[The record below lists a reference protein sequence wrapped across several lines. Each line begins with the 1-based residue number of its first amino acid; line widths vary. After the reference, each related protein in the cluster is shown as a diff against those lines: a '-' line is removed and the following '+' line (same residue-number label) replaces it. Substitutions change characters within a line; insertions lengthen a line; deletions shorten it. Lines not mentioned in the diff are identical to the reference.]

1 MDRETQQH
9 WMRRALA
16 LAARAEGRTSP
27 NPLVGAV
34 IVRGDTVVGEGYHHR
49 AGKPHAEIEALK
61 KAGNRARGAD
71 MIVTL
76 EPCCHHG
83 RTPPCTEAVITA
95 GIRRVFVGM
104 QDPNPLVKG
113 KGSRRLK
120 NAGIEVTTGILRK
133 ECERQN
139 EVFVKYIR
147 TGLPFVTLKAA
158 VSLDGKIATKSGDSK
173 WITGPEARKVVHQ
186 LRNRVDAIVAG
197 SGTVLKDDPQLTT
210 RLGKR
215 AGRNPVRVVL
225 DSQGLVPM
233 KARVFENTDRDRVIY
248 VTTGLA
254 PVTRLRKLEKAGV
267 EVWTERAG
275 REGVPLKRVMHRLA
289 ENGLTHVL
297 IEGGSRL
304 NAAALKARIVDK
316 VLFFVAPLLIGGNG
330 AVSVI
335 GGPGI
340 QKLKDAMH
348 IQKPTLTPVGRDW
361 MVEGYL

>member
-1 MDRETQQH
+1 MDRETQQQ
-9 WMRRALA
+9 WMRRALT
-16 LAARAEGRTSP
+16 LAAKAQGRTSP

-61 KAGNRARGAD
+61 KAGDKARGAD

-83 RTPPCTEAVITA
+83 KTPPCTEAVISA
-95 GIRRVFVGM
+95 GIRRVYVGM

-113 KGSRRLK
+113 KGARLLRK
-120 NAGIEVTTGILRK
+120 AGIEVTTGILRK

-147 TGLPFVTLKAA
+147 TGMPFVTLKAA
-158 VSLDGKIATKSGDSK
+158 ISLDGKIATNSGDSK
-173 WITGPEARKVVHQ
+173 WITGPEARKMVHR
-186 LRNRVDAIVAG
+186 LRDRVDAIVAG
-197 SGTVLKDDPQLTT
+197 SGTVLKDNPQLTT

-215 AGRNPVRVVL
+215 GGRNPVRVVL
-225 DSQGLVPM
+225 DSQGLVPLQ
-233 KARVFENTDRDRVIY
+233 ARVFENTDRDRVIC
-248 VTTGLA
+248 VTAEHA
-254 PVTRLRKLEKAGV
+254 PGARLRRLEKAGV
-267 EVWTERAG
+267 EVWVERAG
-275 REGVPLKRVMHRLA
+275 KAGVPLKAVMRRLA

-297 IEGGSRL
+297 IEGGARL

-316 VLFFVAPLLIGGNG
+316 VLFFVAPMLIGGNG

-340 QKLKDAMH
+340 QKLKDALH
-348 IQKPTLTPVGRDW
+348 IQNSVLTTVGKDW